1 MYLKAV
7 HPLFVWAARSRQPK
21 PENKTRVKGFLG
33 GMQSKKGNLQK
44 KQWLSSSNSLPC
56 SFTYFAWWQMKGLC
70 ASLALFW
77 FLCHSNGKEGES
89 AESPV
94 CLHTLNTNITS
105 LFIKHV
111 GPQSCP
117 ALVRLVL
124 LNSQGRGVQ
133 KGRCHCVWT
142 IISLAIPR
150 IDSSQYLHRNVLHA
164 ITPLNWLLNQT
175 WHNEAVSCLNMTD
188 SPWTAVDRFPTVNG
202 PRNEMAKDHI
212 SLHCVC
218 WAKAVDHLLPRW
230 KINSQSPSKD
240 VNWCTC
246 VVNPLDK
253 CFHSG

>member
-133 KGRCHCVWT
+133 EGRCHCVNYHITGNTAHWFQSIPPQKCAACHYT
-142 IISLAIPR
+142 SELIIEPDLTQW
-150 IDSSQYLHRNVLHA
+150 SSVMFEH
-164 ITPLNWLLNQT
+164 
-175 WHNEAVSCLNMTD
+175 
-188 SPWTAVDRFPTVNG
+188 DRQS
-202 PRNEMAKDHI
+202 M
-212 SLHCVC
+212 
-218 WAKAVDHLLPRW
+218 
-230 KINSQSPSKD
+230 NSS
-240 VNWCTC
+240 W
-246 VVNPLDK
+246 
-253 CFHSG
+253 